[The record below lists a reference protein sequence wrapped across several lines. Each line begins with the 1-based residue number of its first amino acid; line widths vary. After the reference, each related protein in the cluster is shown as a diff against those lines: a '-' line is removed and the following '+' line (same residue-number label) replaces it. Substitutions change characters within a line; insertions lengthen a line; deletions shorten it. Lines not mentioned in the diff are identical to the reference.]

1 MKSDIYYIFCINT
14 IKSLKDLQQINQ
26 AIIIIEENSFVIREP
41 KNFYFDFDWLK
52 NVSQN
57 LKHEIEFTIKKQ

>member
-41 KNFYFDFDWLK
+41 KNFYFYFDWLK